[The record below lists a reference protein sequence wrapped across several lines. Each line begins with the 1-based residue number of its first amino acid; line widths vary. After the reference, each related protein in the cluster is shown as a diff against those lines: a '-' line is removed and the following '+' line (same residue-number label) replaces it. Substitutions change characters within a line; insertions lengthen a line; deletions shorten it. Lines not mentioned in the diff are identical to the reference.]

1 MAILSVKHATTYRYR
16 RPVPFGAH
24 RIMVRPRDDDDQ
36 RVLQADLAISPSPR
50 QVAWQRDRFGNHV
63 ATALFADQSDEL
75 CFISSIRLEHSPNE
89 FRARDIERHAR
100 VCPFKYAPEE
110 WARLRRFILPVPLH
124 PKLRRWGDQFFDSDG
139 SADTHDLLVQI
150 TRTIRRTFRH
160 EARHEEGI
168 LDPVR
173 TLTVRSGSCRDLAVL
188 MVAVLRSRG
197 IAARFVSGYL
207 HLAGEVHDENDWLTG
222 GGNTHAWV
230 QAYIPGPG
238 WVDFDPSAGVSGNRD
253 LIRVAA
259 VPDPRDAI
267 PLQGTW
273 YGDAADYLAMDVAVS
288 VTNSTAK
295 SVGICR

>member
-36 RVLQADLAISPSPR
+36 RVLLAELDITPSPR
-50 QVAWQRDRFGNHV
+50 RVAWKRDRFGNHV
-63 ATALFADQSDEL
+63 ATAIFADQSDEL
-75 CFISSIRLEHSPNE
+75 RFVSSIRLEHSTNE
-89 FRARDIERHAR
+89 FCASDIARQAR
-100 VCPFKYAPEE
+100 VCPFEYTPEE
-110 WARLRRFILPVPLH
+110 WARLRRYILPVVPH
-124 PKLRRWGDQFFDSDG
+124 PELQRWGDQFFDNDG
-139 SADTHDLLVQI
+139 YADTHALLAGM
-150 TRTIRRTFRH
+150 TRTIHRTFRH

-168 LDPVR
+168 QDPVCTV
-173 TLTVRSGSCRDLAVL
+173 TLRSGSCRDLALL

-207 HLAGEVHDENDWLTG
+207 HLFGEVPDGNDWLTG

-238 WVDFDPSAGVSGNRD
+238 WVDFDPSGGAVGNHD

-259 VPDPRDAI
+259 VPDPRDAV
-267 PLQGTW
+267 PLQGTY
-273 YGDAADYLAMDVAVS
+273 YGEASDYLAMDVAVRVS
-288 VTNSTAK
+288 LA
-295 SVGICR
+295 

>member
-1 MAILSVKHATTYRYR
+1 MTILSVKHATTYRYR

-24 RIMVRPRDDDDQ
+24 RIMLLPRDDEDQ
-36 RVLQADLAISPSPR
+36 RVLQAELAITPNPR
-50 QVAWQRDRFGNHV
+50 QVAWKRDRFGNHV

-75 CFISSIRLEHSPNE
+75 RFISSIRLEHSPNE
-89 FRARDIERHAR
+89 FSARDIERHAR

-110 WARLRRFILPVPLH
+110 WARLRRFILPVLLH
-124 PKLRRWGDQFFDSDG
+124 PEIRRWGDQFFDNDG
-139 SADTHDLLVQI
+139 SADTHALLVQI
-150 TRTIRRTFRH
+150 TRTIHRTFRH

-168 LDPVR
+168 QDPVR
-173 TLTVRSGSCRDLAVL
+173 TITMRSGSCRDLAVL

-207 HLAGEVHDENDWLTG
+207 HLAGELHDENDWLTG

-238 WVDFDPSAGVSGNRD
+238 WVDFDPSAGVAGNHN

-259 VPDPRDAI
+259 VQHPRDAI

-273 YGDAADYLAMDVAVS
+273 YGNASDYLAMQVAVR
-288 VTNSTAK
+288 VNFA
-295 SVGICR
+295 

>member
-36 RVLQADLAISPSPR
+36 RVLQAELAITPNPR
-50 QVAWQRDRFGNHV
+50 QVAWKRDRFGNHV
-63 ATALFADQSDEL
+63 ATALFAEQSDEL
-75 CFISSIRLEHSPNE
+75 RFISSIRLEHSPKE
-89 FRARDIERHAR
+89 FGASDIERRAR

-110 WARLRRFILPVPLH
+110 LARLRRFILPALLQPELW
-124 PKLRRWGDQFFDSDG
+124 RWGDQFFDNDG
-139 SADTHDLLVQI
+139 SADTHTLLLQI
-150 TRTIRRTFRH
+150 TRTIHRTFRH

-168 LDPVR
+168 QDPVR
-173 TLTVRSGSCRDLAVL
+173 TLTIRSGSCRDLAVL

-207 HLAGEVHDENDWLTG
+207 HLADEIHEENDWLAG

-238 WVDFDPSAGVSGNRD
+238 WVDFDPSAGVAGNRD

-267 PLQGTW
+267 PLQGIW
-273 YGDAADYLAMDVAVS
+273 YGDASDYLAMNVAVS
-288 VTNSTAK
+288 VNFA
-295 SVGICR
+295 